1 MDLELAYNGLRICEP
16 TKLVGSL
23 KAKAWIVPPRHTDM
37 LGGVPC
43 YLSNGKYRL
52 HRHPRA
58 SSPFS

>member
-1 MDLELAYNGLRICEP
+1 MALKLAYDGLAVYEP

-23 KAKAWIVPPRHTDM
+23 KAKARIVPRNTDV
-37 LGGVPC
+37 LGVAPC